1 MNALADDA
9 LEDFD
14 FDSTSNFS
22 EYINGTDPI
31 EWIDIDEDGMHDLW
45 ESRSG
50 LRVNVVDGDED
61 PDRDNVSNLIEFIL
75 GGDPFDKTKAPGMG
89 IQKTNDKNTE
99 IWYYGLKSRY
109 YFYRINLERLNPDNS
124 WEELL
129 NFDQGIK
136 TLDLSSKILDGLHDK
151 AVYRIRMEKLP

>member
-1 MNALADDA
+1 MDDA

-50 LRVNVVDGDED
+50 LRVNVMDGDED

-89 IQKTNDKNTE
+89 IQKTNDQSTE
-99 IWYYGLKSRY
+99 IWYDVLKSRY

-129 NFDQGIK
+129 NFDQGVK
-136 TLDLSSKILDGLHDK
+136 ALDFSSKIQDGLHDK